1 MVDINQRISVFAQL
15 GNVLRKFRL
24 GINSGHHLSK
34 DFFNRLQRAV
44 DKAGQQNG
52 WFTKASVERAIDA
65 WASELTNENLT
76 EWISRYPD
84 FQEPKRPK
92 RVAIIMAGNI
102 PLVGFHDFLTALM
115 CGHSVLAKMSS
126 DDQAVLPV
134 LVDALIELAPAFKER
149 ITLVERIEQP
159 DAVIATGSNNSA
171 RYFET
176 YFEKYPHIIRKNRTS
191 VAVFT
196 GEETEDELK
205 RFGADL
211 FAFFGMGC
219 RNVSKFYVP
228 HNFDLDRVFG
238 ALLDFSGVMDNH
250 KYANNYDYYRAIYML
265 NKEAFLENGFV
276 LFRQHES
283 LHTPIA
289 VIHFERYQNR
299 AELDAKLKEQ
309 QEELQCVVGRG
320 AGMVPFGQSQQPK
333 LWDYADGV
341 DTMQFLQRLA

>member
-15 GNVLRKFRL
+15 GDFLRKFRL
-24 GINSGHHLSK
+24 GINSGHDLGE
-34 DFFNRLQRAV
+34 DFFNRLQAAV
-44 DKAGQQNG
+44 NKAGQQNG
-52 WFTKASVERAIDA
+52 WFTKASIEQAIDA
-65 WASELTNENLT
+65 WASELTNKNLT
-76 EWISRYPD
+76 EWICRYPD
-84 FQEPKRPK
+84 FQEPNRPK
-92 RVAIIMAGNI
+92 QVAIIMAGNI
-102 PLVGFHDFLTALM
+102 PLVGFHDFLSVLIS
-115 CGHSVLAKMSS
+115 GHSVLAKMSS
-126 DDQAVLPV
+126 DDQTILPV
-134 LVDALIELAPAFKER
+134 LVDALIKLAPDFEDR

-176 YFEKYPHIIRKNRTS
+176 YFGKYPHIIRKNRTS

-205 RFGADL
+205 DFGADL
-211 FAFFGMGC
+211 FAFYGMGC
-219 RNVSKFYVP
+219 RNVSKIYVP
-228 HNFDLDRVFG
+228 HDFDLDRVFG
-238 ALLDFSGVMDNH
+238 AIIDYSGVMDNH

-276 LFRQHES
+276 LFHEHES

-299 AELDAKLKEQ
+299 AEVDAKLKEQ

-320 AGMVPFGQSQQPK
+320 AGMVPFGESQQPK

-341 DTMQFLQRLA
+341 DTVKFLQML